1 MTSFKTAIATAAFI
15 GLSIAHAAAPVRAGE
30 VSSLRVK
37 PLAAVDLTLGTKRAI
52 GYYLAE
58 NGACNMTLLLS
69 DIDFTEKMVVANA
82 ARITTAIGAGTS
94 SQIDTEW
101 GQSLVLAC
109 ETGAT
114 GLNVHTVDRIAYSKP
129 QK

>member
-1 MTSFKTAIATAAFI
+1 MTSFKTVFATAAFI
-15 GLSIAHAAAPVRAGE
+15 GLSIAHAAAPVKATE
-30 VSSLRVK
+30 ASSLRVK

-82 ARITTAIGAGTS
+82 ARITTVIGAGTS

-109 ETGAT
+109 ESGAAA
-114 GLNVHTVDRIAYSKP
+114 LKVHTVDRIAYSKL